1 MIANAI
7 WITSV
12 LKIQSTSTRA
22 HKDTASLKWK
32 CRNRQS
38 QGALTWLGLY
48 PWSGRWGLWPAWPAM
63 PGWSQ
68 SALGRAGHDRSRGGR
83 GGARPQ
89 QGRAR
94 PECPC
99 AAGTGSGPGGARP
112 EPEPA
117 QTRPEPA
124 RARPGCSL
132 RGWGGAGALRDGSD
146 GVGSALERKTKTEIK
161 ADSEK
166 GKILQKKKNG
176 FICFSGLAGNV
187 RIFYVGFAAK
197 PSNIRKI

>member
-83 GGARPQ
+83 GRSARVRLGRGR
-89 QGRAR
+89 GRAGR
-94 PECPC
+94 
-99 AAGTGSGPGGARP
+99 GA
-112 EPEPA
+112 
-117 QTRPEPA
+117 A
-124 RARPGCSL
+124 RASANEA
-132 RGWGGAGALRDGSD
+132 GAGAGEAGLLAARLGRGRGAERRIRWGRERAWEKDEDWNQSR
-146 GVGSALERKTKTEIK
+146 LWERK
-161 ADSEK
+161 DPP
-166 GKILQKKKNG
+166 KKKEWVHM
-176 FICFSGLAGNV
+176 FL
-187 RIFYVGFAAK
+187 RISWERKNFLCRLRCQAEQHSK
-197 PSNIRKI
+197 NIK